1 MAYYHRFIKI
11 ALLDCLLVSLAVY
24 TGYWMFNPLGYGEVE
39 ASFILYTAA
48 ILLLCHY
55 VFFSCF
61 KLYKKVWTY
70 ASVNELLII
79 LKATTLS
86 MVITSFMLQYLKP
99 GFYIRE
105 LIITWIFYITFIGG
119 SRFFL
124 RVIRDRGNQVTLEKK
139 RTLIIGA
146 GSAGTMLSRKLLKS
160 TESELLPVAFADDD
174 IAKQNL
180 EIFNIP
186 VVASTKKV
194 KKIVE
199 KYKIEHIIIAIPSL
213 QRQALNAI
221 LDECSKT
228 NIKTQIVPRLEE
240 IVQGKKSINQIND
253 VKVED
258 LLGRTS
264 VQLDD
269 EGILDEISGK
279 TILITGAGGSIGSEI
294 CRQVTKYDPAKIVLL
309 GHGENSIYTIEME
322 LREKVGNKVEIATVI
337 ADIQDRIR
345 IFEVIGQYRPH
356 IVYHTAAHKHVPL
369 MERNPKEA
377 VKNNVLGTMNV
388 AEAADVFGVKTFVMV
403 STDKAVNPTSVMGA
417 SKRLAEMLIQQ
428 RLLLSQTKFVTVRFG
443 NVLGSK
449 GSVIPLFKKQ
459 IEKGGPVT
467 VTHPEMMRYFM
478 TIPEASR
485 LVIQAS
491 ILAKGGEIFVL
502 DMGEPIKIVDFAK
515 KLIQLSGYSE
525 NEIEIIFTGIR
536 PGEKLYEELLEDGEI
551 FENQIHP
558 KINIGK
564 FKESNLEAIEGL
576 IDTYERLNDVTLK
589 EIMLDL
595 ANYRF
600 KYKYLIK
607 GSCNT

>member
-11 ALLDCLLVSLAVY
+11 ALLDCLLVSLAVF
-24 TGYWMFNPLGYGEVE
+24 TGNWMINPLGYGEVE

-86 MVITSFMLQYLKP
+86 MVITSFMLQYIKP

-213 QRQALNAI
+213 QRQELNAI

-417 SKRLAEMLIQQ
+417 SKRLAEMLIQH

-502 DMGEPIKIVDFAK
+502 DMGEPIKIIDFAK

-564 FKESNLEAIEGL
+564 SKESNLEAIEGL
-576 IDTYERLNDVTLK
+576 IVTYERLNDVTLK

-607 GSCNT
+607 G

>member
-1 MAYYHRFIKI
+1 MPYYHRFIKI
-11 ALLDCLLVSLAVY
+11 ALLDCLLVNLAVF
-24 TGYWMFNPLGYGEVE
+24 TGYWMIKPLGNGEVE

-48 ILLLCHY
+48 LLLLCHY

-61 KLYKKVWTY
+61 KLYKKVWAY

-79 LKATTLS
+79 MKATTLS

-99 GFYIRE
+99 GFYMRE

-119 SRFFL
+119 SRFLL

-186 VVASTKKV
+186 VVASTKEV

-213 QRQALNAI
+213 QRQELNAI
-221 LDECSKT
+221 FDECSKT

-294 CRQVTKYDPAKIVLL
+294 CRQVTKYDPDKIVLL

-417 SKRLAEMLIQQ
+417 SKRLAEMLIQH

-564 FKESNLEAIEGL
+564 SKESNLEAIEGL

-607 GSCNT
+607 G

>member
-1 MAYYHRFIKI
+1 MPYYHRFIKI
-11 ALLDCLLVSLAVY
+11 ALLDCLLVNLAVF
-24 TGYWMFNPLGYGEVE
+24 TGYWMIKPLGNGEVE

-48 ILLLCHY
+48 LLLLCHY

-61 KLYKKVWTY
+61 KLYKKVWAY

-79 LKATTLS
+79 MKATTLS

-99 GFYIRE
+99 GFYMRE

-119 SRFFL
+119 SRFLL

-186 VVASTKKV
+186 VVASTKEV

-213 QRQALNAI
+213 QRQELNAI
-221 LDECSKT
+221 FDECSKT

-294 CRQVTKYDPAKIVLL
+294 CRQVTKYDPDKIVLL

-388 AEAADVFGVKTFVMV
+388 AEAADVFAVKTFVMV

-417 SKRLAEMLIQQ
+417 SKRLAEMLIQH

-564 FKESNLEAIEGL
+564 SKESNLEAIEGL
-576 IDTYERLNDVTLK
+576 IATYERLNDVTLK

-607 GSCNT
+607 G

>member
-1 MAYYHRFIKI
+1 MPYYHRFIKI
-11 ALLDCLLVSLAVY
+11 ALLDCLLVNLAVF
-24 TGYWMFNPLGYGEVE
+24 TGYWMIKPLGNGEVE

-48 ILLLCHY
+48 LLLLCHY

-61 KLYKKVWTY
+61 KLYKKVWAY

-79 LKATTLS
+79 MKATTLS

-99 GFYIRE
+99 GFYMRE

-119 SRFFL
+119 SRFLL

-186 VVASTKKV
+186 VVASTKEV

-213 QRQALNAI
+213 QRQELNAI
-221 LDECSKT
+221 FDECSKT

-294 CRQVTKYDPAKIVLL
+294 CRQVTKYDPDKIVLL

-388 AEAADVFGVKTFVMV
+388 AEAADVFAVKTFVMV

-417 SKRLAEMLIQQ
+417 SKRLAEMLIQH

-564 FKESNLEAIEGL
+564 SKESNLEAIEGL

-607 GSCNT
+607 G

>member
-11 ALLDCLLVSLAVY
+11 ALLDCLLVSLAVF
-24 TGYWMFNPLGYGEVE
+24 TGYWMINPLGYGEVE

-48 ILLLCHY
+48 LLLLCHY

-79 LKATTLS
+79 MKATTLS

-99 GFYIRE
+99 GFYMRE

-146 GSAGTMLSRKLLKS
+146 GSAGTMLSRKLLNS

-186 VVASTKKV
+186 VVASTKEV

-213 QRQALNAI
+213 QRQELNAI
-221 LDECSKT
+221 FDECSKT

-294 CRQVTKYDPAKIVLL
+294 CRQVTKYDPDKIVLL

-417 SKRLAEMLIQQ
+417 SKRLAEMLIQH

-536 PGEKLYEELLEDGEI
+536 LGEKLYEELLEDGEI

-564 FKESNLEAIEGL
+564 SKEGNLDAIEGL
-576 IDTYERLNDVTLK
+576 IATYERLNDVTLK

-607 GSCNT
+607 G